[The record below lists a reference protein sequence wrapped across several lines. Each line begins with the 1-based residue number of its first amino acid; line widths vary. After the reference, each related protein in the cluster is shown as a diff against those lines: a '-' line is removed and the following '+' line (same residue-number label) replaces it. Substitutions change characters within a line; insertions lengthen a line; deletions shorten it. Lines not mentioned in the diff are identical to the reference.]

1 MANYKI
7 QNERNDAVVRE
18 DEIYDWFVNKENA
31 ALCDYANKPFEF
43 VRKIIRNVEQY
54 LAFADGRGN
63 DGKANLAMDNLKRLS
78 GEAFSLHYVLL
89 LAASHFPK
97 PLFDHFVGQLES
109 FLFYYIFT
117 KTPTKDLERNF
128 SVWADELRAIGE
140 ESNPRV
146 QKEKLN
152 IFINDRFQ
160 NNMSAKDAELSD
172 SMKRYSLYSMQR
184 YRTRYLLA
192 KLTQF
197 VDMAYKGLKVPGSL
211 SEYTVLEIEH
221 ILPDSPENALRADF
235 TAKNQIADYDEYK
248 IKLGNLTML
257 QKLINIVASND
268 FFAAKKAE
276 YAKCKY
282 YLTSSIAGL
291 TAVGNNSSITR
302 INSKLAAYD
311 DWTTR
316 NIDDRQGLLIDL
328 TREVWKIAPIEV
340 E

>member
-1 MANYKI
+1 
-7 QNERNDAVVRE
+7 
-18 DEIYDWFVNKENA
+18 
-31 ALCDYANKPFEF
+31 
-43 VRKIIRNVEQY
+43 
-54 LAFADGRGN
+54 
-63 DGKANLAMDNLKRLS
+63 
-78 GEAFSLHYVLL
+78 
-89 LAASHFPK
+89 
-97 PLFDHFVGQLES
+97 
-109 FLFYYIFT
+109 
-117 KTPTKDLERNF
+117 LERNF

-140 ESNPRV
+140 EADPRV

-211 SEYTVLEIEH
+211 SEYTGLEIEH
-221 ILPDSPENALRADF
+221 ILPDSPENALRAGF
-235 TAKNQIADYDEYK
+235 SAKNQIADYDEYK

-257 QKLINIVASND
+257 EKPINIVASND

-311 DWTTR
+311 DWTAR